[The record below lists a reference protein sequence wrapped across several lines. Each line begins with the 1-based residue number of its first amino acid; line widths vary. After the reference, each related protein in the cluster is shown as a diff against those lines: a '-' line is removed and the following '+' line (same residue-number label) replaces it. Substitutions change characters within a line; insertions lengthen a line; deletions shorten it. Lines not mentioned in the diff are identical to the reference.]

1 MIDIKEKKKEL
12 QKIAQEVEKCQR
24 CPLYKR
30 ATRGVSGE
38 GNPDARM
45 MFIGEG
51 PGYWED
57 QKGIPFCGAAGKI
70 LDELLSTIGGSASG
84 GQLIKFDRR
93 EVFIGNVIKHR
104 PPDNRDPLPQE
115 IEACRSWLDKQIEI
129 INPEIIVTLGR
140 FSMAKF
146 LPEAKISRIHGQP
159 QAIEFQ
165 GKKLVIMPMY
175 HPAAGLRRGEILEDL
190 RKDFLKLGKLLES
203 SSKPEPSREQLSL
216 I

>member
-1 MIDIKEKKKEL
+1 MNSVQKKQEL
-12 QKIAQEVEKCQR
+12 QKIAQEVEKCQQ
-24 CPLYKR
+24 CSLYKR

-70 LDELLSTIGGSASG
+70 LDELLSTIGGFASG
-84 GQLIKFDRR
+84 GQLIKLDRK

-104 PPDNRDPLPQE
+104 PPGNRDPLPIE
-115 IEACRSWLDKQIEI
+115 IEACRPWLDKQIEI
-129 INPEIIVTLGR
+129 IQPEIIVTLGR

-146 LPEAKISRIHGQP
+146 LLEAKISRIHGQP

>member
-1 MIDIKEKKKEL
+1 MDSKSKQEEL

-24 CPLYKR
+24 CSLYKR
-30 ATRGVSGE
+30 ATRGVAGE
-38 GNPDARM
+38 GNPDARV

-57 QKGIPFCGAAGKI
+57 QKGIPFCGAAGKL
-70 LDELLSTIGGSASG
+70 LDELL
-84 GQLIKFDRR
+84 QLIKLDRK

-104 PPDNRDPLPQE
+104 PPGNRDPLPIE
-115 IEACRSWLDKQIEI
+115 IEACRPWLDRQIEI
-129 INPEIIVTLGR
+129 IQPEIIVTLGR

-159 QAIEFQ
+159 QTVEFQ
-165 GKKLVIMPMY
+165 DKKIVVMPMY

-203 SSKPEPSREQLSL
+203 SLKPEPSREQLSL

>member
-1 MIDIKEKKKEL
+1 MDLEEKKQAL
-12 QKIAQEVEKCQR
+12 QEIAQGVEKCQQ
-24 CPLYKR
+24 CSLYKR
-30 ATRGVSGE
+30 ARRAVPGE
-38 GNPDARM
+38 GSFEARI

-57 QKGIPFCGAAGKI
+57 QKGIPFCGAAGKL
-70 LDELLSTIGGSASG
+70 LDELLR
-84 GQLIKFDRR
+84 LIKLDRK

-104 PPDNRDPLPQE
+104 PPGNRDPLPQE
-115 IEACRSWLDKQIEI
+115 IEACWPWLDKQIEI

-146 LPEAKISRIHGQP
+146 LPDAKISRIHGRP
-159 QAIEFQ
+159 QTVEFQ

-190 RKDFLKLGKLLES
+190 KTDFLKLGALLKSPPKL
-203 SSKPEPSREQLSL
+203 EPSREQLSL
-216 I
+216 V

>member
-1 MIDIKEKKKEL
+1 MSFEEKKQEL
-12 QKIAQEVEKCQR
+12 QKIAQEVEKCQQ
-24 CPLYKR
+24 CALYKR
-30 ATRGVSGE
+30 ANRGVSGE

-57 QKGIPFCGAAGKI
+57 QKGIPFCGAAGKL
-70 LDELLSTIGGSASG
+70 LDELL
-84 GQLIKFDRR
+84 QLIKLDRK

-159 QAIEFQ
+159 QTIDFQ

-203 SSKPEPSREQLSL
+203 SSKLEPSREQLSL

>member
-1 MIDIKEKKKEL
+1 MDSKSKQKEL
-12 QKIAQEVEKCQR
+12 QEIAQEVEKCQQ

-30 ATRGVSGE
+30 ANRGVPGE
-38 GNPDARM
+38 GNPDARI

-57 QKGIPFCGAAGKI
+57 QKGIPFCGAAGNL
-70 LDELLSTIGGSASG
+70 LDELLQTIE
-84 GQLIKFDRR
+84 LERE

-104 PPDNRDPLPQE
+104 PPGNRDPFPQE

-129 INPEIIVTLGR
+129 IQPEIIVTLGR

-146 LPEAKISRIHGQP
+146 LLNTMISRIHGQS
-159 QAIEFQ
+159 QSVEFQ
-165 GKKLVIMPMY
+165 GRKAMIMPMY

-190 RKDFLKLGKLLES
+190 KTDFLKLGELLKS
-203 SSKPEPSREQLSL
+203 PPKPEPSREQLSL
-216 I
+216 V

>member
-1 MIDIKEKKKEL
+1 
-12 QKIAQEVEKCQR
+12 VEECQQ

-30 ATRGVSGE
+30 ANRGVPGE
-38 GNPDARM
+38 GSPDARI

-57 QKGIPFCGAAGKI
+57 QKGIPFCGAAGNL
-70 LDELLSTIGGSASG
+70 LDKLL
-84 GQLIKFDRR
+84 QLIKLDRK

-104 PPDNRDPLPQE
+104 PPNNRDPLPAE
-115 IEACRSWLDKQIEI
+115 IEACKSWLDKQIEI
-129 INPEIIVTLGR
+129 IQPEIIVTLGR

-146 LPEAKISRIHGQP
+146 LPEAKISRIHGQY
-159 QAIEFQ
+159 QTVEFQ
-165 GKKLVIMPMY
+165 NRKIIIMPMY

-190 RKDFLKLGKLLES
+190 KTDFLKLRELLKS
-203 SSKPEPSREQLSL
+203 PPPPETSREQLSL